1 MPDSAEASSLHS
13 CPVCGG
19 QRFTTRRILW
29 QELIDEWELAPE
41 EVNYID
47 LQQGL
52 SCLDC
57 ANNLRAMT
65 LAAAILRTFGH
76 AGTLRDL
83 CHSGARFRALTLLE
97 INRAGELT
105 PIFELLPNHMLRAFP
120 QFDMQRMNLEDSSVD
135 VIVHSDTLEHVA
147 NPLAALRECRRILDC
162 GGHLFYTVPV
172 VIGRLT
178 KPRANMPPSYHGA
191 PGAGAE
197 DYRVQTEYGA
207 DFWCQLF
214 EAGFQNISLTSL
226 IFPAS
231 VAVHAIK

>member
-1 MPDSAEASSLHS
+1 MSEPAEATSLKR
-13 CPVCGG
+13 CPVCGNS
-19 QRFTTRRILW
+19 RFSTRRILW
-29 QELIDEWELAPE
+29 EELIHEWGLAPD
-41 EVNYID
+41 EVDYID

-57 ANNLRAMT
+57 SNNLRAMT
-65 LAAAILRTFGH
+65 LAAAILRTFDRVD
-76 AGTLRDL
+76 TLQEF
-83 CHSGARFRALTLLE
+83 CHSDVPFRALRLLE

-105 PIFELLPNHMLRAFP
+105 PIFEALPNHMLRSFP
-120 QFDMQRMNLEDSSVD
+120 EFDMQRMNFEDGSVD
-135 VIVHSDTLEHVA
+135 IVVHSDTLEHVPD
-147 NPLAALRECRRILDC
+147 PLAALRECRRILKS
-162 GGHLFYTVPV
+162 GGHLFYTVPI

-178 KPRANMPPSYHGA
+178 RSRADRPPSYHGA
-191 PGAGAE
+191 PGPGAE

-207 DFWCQLF
+207 DFWGQLF